1 MHTWGHKLH
10 LCREQIKMIQ
20 DYMLF
25 FFALFIGGLE
35 DRTTFKVQTTTN
47 FTWVCERSTCK
58 GSESSSVYQ
67 QELQTPTNSWQYEF
81 PDNLS
86 VEYKSASA
94 LCSAY
99 RLQIPTSPDSDT
111 NRWGSLELKLHKMEI
126 HVFKKKNMCVVPE
139 MIWWETQRPNRLS
152 GGGGSLEVCL

>member
-47 FTWVCERSTCK
+47 FTWVC
-58 GSESSSVYQ
+58 VH
-67 QELQTPTNSWQYEF
+67 L
-81 PDNLS
+81 
-86 VEYKSASA
+86 
-94 LCSAY
+94 
-99 RLQIPTSPDSDT
+99 
-111 NRWGSLELKLHKMEI
+111 
-126 HVFKKKNMCVVPE
+126 
-139 MIWWETQRPNRLS
+139 
-152 GGGGSLEVCL
+152 